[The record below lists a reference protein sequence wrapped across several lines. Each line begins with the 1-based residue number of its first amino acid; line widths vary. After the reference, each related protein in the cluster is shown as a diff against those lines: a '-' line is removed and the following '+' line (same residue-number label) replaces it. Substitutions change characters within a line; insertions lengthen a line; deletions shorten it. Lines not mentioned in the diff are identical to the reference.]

1 MHEGHRKRM
10 LQRLEHAEGLQDHEV
25 LEILLYNAIPR
36 KNTNPLAHALLN
48 AFPSL
53 EQLFRA
59 SYEELLTVDGIGP
72 ETAAYLRCIGILR
85 ERIPSSEEAV
95 PAAFGAGNFSAYLL
109 ERYSSLKEEVIE
121 IFCLDAQER
130 VHSSKR
136 FTRSLAD
143 RAAVSSEEVA
153 ALLSSSKP
161 YGIVLAH
168 NHPTAPAHPSAE
180 DDRFTAQ
187 MQVLCSLHNVRLC
200 DHIIV
205 GTDGAYSY
213 FLIGRMEQIRRKFN
227 LSAIVGEGIFHE

>member
-59 SYEELLTVDGIGP
+59 SYEELLTVDGVGP

-85 ERIPSSEEAV
+85 ERIPSSEEAA

-121 IFCLDAQER
+121 IFCMDAQER

-143 RAAVSSEEVA
+143 RGRFLRGGRRASFVGQAVRHRARAQSSHRARAPLCRGRQVHGADAGAVLVA
-153 ALLSSSKP
+153 QR
-161 YGIVLAH
+161 
-168 NHPTAPAHPSAE
+168 APLRPHHRGNGRRVQLFPHRA
-180 DDRFTAQ
+180 
-187 MQVLCSLHNVRLC
+187 
-200 DHIIV
+200 
-205 GTDGAYSY
+205 DGADPP
-213 FLIGRMEQIRRKFN
+213 QIQLVRHRGGGD
-227 LSAIVGEGIFHE
+227 LS